1 MKTEIEEFL
10 RKEECF
16 VRTKRTVIVSVL
28 FVLAAALAHPALAAV
43 EGLPPVVSPAAL
55 ADRLAAAPGSVAIL
69 DARPSMKAY
78 IAGHI
83 AGAQAVGVD
92 SFRSTAGGVPGTLFP
107 WEMVHFVAHRL
118 GLTSAVPVVVY
129 SEDSDIEATYVAAVL
144 RFAGVKQV
152 SVLDGGFKRWTAE
165 KRAVTAERK
174 PVAASTEAFVPR
186 PGDLIALDEVKKA
199 VETKSAVLLDARPL
213 EAYDKGHLPGAKS
226 RFWMKDIVPAG
237 QPDAGSFR
245 SEAELKVELE
255 AMGVTAATPVIVYC
269 NTGQQ
274 ASSLFY
280 TLRYRLGYANVRLYN
295 GSWMEWS
302 ITPGLPK
309 EVTAPAAS

>member
-1 MKTEIEEFL
+1 MRKKTEESL
-10 RKEECF
+10 RKVGNPVKSIRF
-16 VRTKRTVIVSVL
+16 FAATVL
-28 FVLAAALAHPALAAV
+28 LALTVLALPAFAA
-43 EGLPPVVSPAAL
+43 EGFPTVVLPAAL

-69 DARPSMKAY
+69 DARPSIKAY
-78 IAGHI
+78 LAGHI
-83 AGAQAVGVD
+83 AGAQTVGVD

-107 WEMVHFVAHRL
+107 WEMVHFVTHRL
-118 GLTSAVPVVVY
+118 GVTNAIPVVVY
-129 SEDSDIEATYVAAVL
+129 SEESDIEATYVATVL
-144 RFAGVKQV
+144 RIAGVGQV
-152 SVLDGGFKRWTAE
+152 SVLDGGFKRWTGE

-174 PVAASTEAFVPR
+174 PVAASTESFIPR
-186 PGDLIALDEVKKA
+186 PADLIALDEVKKA
-199 VETKSAVLLDARPL
+199 VETKGAVLLDARPAD
-213 EAYDKGHLPGAKS
+213 AYDKGHLPGARS

-245 SEAELKVELE
+245 SEAELQVELE

-274 ASSLFY
+274 ASELFY
-280 TLRYRLGYANVRLYN
+280 TLRYRLGYTNVRLYN
-295 GSWMEWS
+295 GSWLEWS

>member
-1 MKTEIEEFL
+1 MNSRRNALTVL
-10 RKEECF
+10 RVAVF
-16 VRTKRTVIVSVL
+16 AALAFSAVL
-28 FVLAAALAHPALAAV
+28 APSVLAAV
-43 EGLPPVVSPAAL
+43 DNLPPVVSPAAL

-69 DARPSMKAY
+69 DARPSIKAY
-78 IAGHI
+78 LAGHI
-83 AGAQAVGVD
+83 AGAQSVSVD
-92 SFRSTAGGVPGTLFP
+92 NFRSTAGGVPGTLFP
-107 WEMVHFVAHRL
+107 WETIHLVVHRL
-118 GLTSAVPVVVY
+118 GLNGAVPVVVY
-129 SEDSDIEATYVAAVL
+129 SEDSDIEATYVATVL
-144 RFAGVKQV
+144 RIAGVKQV
-152 SVLDGGFKRWTAE
+152 SVLDGGFKRWAAE
-165 KRAVTAERK
+165 TRAVTAERK
-174 PVAASTEAFVPR
+174 PVAASTEAFIPR
-186 PGDLIALDEVKKA
+186 PADLIVLDEVKKA

-213 EAYDKGHLPGAKS
+213 DAYDKGHLPGAKS

-274 ASSLFY
+274 ASALFY

-295 GSWMEWS
+295 GSWLEWS

-309 EVTAPAAS
+309 EVTPQVAS

>member
-1 MKTEIEEFL
+1 MSSNRNSGRVVLLTMVLSLAFL
-10 RKEECF
+10 AP
-16 VRTKRTVIVSVL
+16 S
-28 FVLAAALAHPALAAV
+28 ALAA
-43 EGLPPVVSPAAL
+43 GDSLPPPVVSPAAL

-69 DARPSMKAY
+69 DARPSIKAY
-78 IAGHI
+78 LAGHI
-83 AGAQAVGVD
+83 AGAQTVGVD
-92 SFRSTAGGVPGTLFP
+92 SFRSTAGGVPGMLFP
-107 WEMVHFVAHRL
+107 WDTIHFVIHRL
-118 GLTSAVPVVVY
+118 GVTGTVPVVVY
-129 SEDSDIEATYVAAVL
+129 SEDSDVEATYVAAVL
-144 RFAGVKQV
+144 RIAGVKQV

-174 PVAASTEAFVPR
+174 LVPASTEAFVPR

-199 VETKSAVLLDARPL
+199 VETKTAVLLDARPF

-245 SEAELKVELE
+245 SEAEVKVELE
-255 AMGVTAATPVIVYC
+255 AAGVTAATPVIVYC

-274 ASSLFY
+274 ASELFY
-280 TLRYRLGYANVRLYN
+280 TLRYRLGYSNVRLYN
-295 GSWMEWS
+295 GSWLEWS

-309 EVTAPAAS
+309 EVTAPPVS